1 MNEKLLLGIGREI
14 ITPEIGGQ
22 LYGYSPDVFSKEV
35 HDDLTVT
42 VYAFT
47 YGKIKSLFI
56 SVTICTVNN
65 ELQAELRKS
74 FAEKHN
80 IPFENIIIAATHT
93 HSGPNI
99 TGGVGWGDT
108 DFDYYNNIFK
118 PAIIKA
124 VDTAV
129 SNAEPVLVAAAV
141 GESYVGINRR
151 ELTDD
156 NKITFGQ
163 SPWGVHNPKM
173 TLISFKNMEGRVV
186 GNIIS
191 YGCHGT
197 SAGRN
202 TEITRDWSGIMVD
215 RMETESGAFT
225 MYING
230 AEGDVGPRLSNGKTC
245 GDISLMNELGGI
257 AATDAVRAYKTIKD
271 YRKVNFSAVTDVIKL
286 PYKEMPTVEEL
297 KEQIAAMGDPEKF
310 WPFQKLKY
318 STLLKRIEA
327 VEKGDIETDMVIQ
340 QVVFAF
346 NGAVIVPFG
355 FEVFSE
361 IFLRL
366 KCYSPFAYTLG
377 ISNANAANAY
387 LPSLDQ
393 IPRGGYEVEQFL
405 GRNVF
410 CLMNNT
416 DDNIINE
423 NLRLIG
429 KLLDN
434 GHSQ

>member
-1 MNEKLLLGIGREI
+1 MLDACKEAVYNAKEVLLGIGTTE
-14 ITPEIGGQ
+14 
-22 LYGYSPDVFSKEV
+22 
-35 HDDLTVT
+35 
-42 VYAFT
+42 
-47 YGKIKSLFI
+47 
-56 SVTICTVNN
+56 
-65 ELQAELRKS
+65 S
-74 FAEKHN
+74 F
-80 IPFENIIIAATHT
+80 
-93 HSGPNI
+93 
-99 TGGVGWGDT
+99 
-108 DFDYYNNIFK
+108 
-118 PAIIKA
+118 
-124 VDTAV
+124 
-129 SNAEPVLVAAAV
+129 
-141 GESYVGINRR
+141 VGINRR
-151 ELTDD
+151 ELSVDG
-156 NKITFGQ
+156 KIGLGQ
-163 SPWGVHNPKM
+163 NPWGAVDPTM
-173 TLISFKNMEGRVV
+173 TVLSFISTEDKTPVANLIH
-186 GNIIS
+186 

-197 SAGRN
+197 AAGHD
-202 TEITRDWSGIMVD
+202 TPITRDWSGLMVD

-245 GDISLMNELGGI
+245 GDISLMKELGGI

-297 KEQIAAMGDPEKF
+297 KEQITAMGDPEKF

-366 KCYSPFAYTLG
+366 KRYSPFAYTLG